1 MAYVDG
7 YVIPVPKKSLAAYMK
22 MAKAASKIFRKH
34 GATQVREC
42 PGDDLN
48 VTWGGVPFPKQ
59 LKLKPGE
66 TVVFSWVEYK
76 SKADRDRV
84 NKKVMKDPAMKACMP
99 KKNPFDWKRMV
110 YGGFKVGVDA

>member
-7 YVIPVPKKSLAAYMK
+7 YVIPVPKKNLAAYMK

-42 PGDDLN
+42 AGDDLDGTSGW
-48 VTWGGVPFPKQ
+48 VTFPKQ
-59 LKLKPGE
+59 MKLKPGE

-76 SKADRDRV
+76 NKADRDRA
-84 NKKVMKDPAMKACMP
+84 NKRIMADPAM
-99 KKNPFDWKRMV
+99 
-110 YGGFKVGVDA
+110 

>member
-7 YVIPVPKKSLAAYMK
+7 YVIPVPRKNLPAYMK
-22 MAKAASKIFRKH
+22 MATAASKIFRKH

-42 PGDDLN
+42 AGDDLD
-48 VTWGGVPFPKQ
+48 VSWGGVAFPKQ
-59 LKLKPGE
+59 MKLKRGE
-66 TVVFSWVEYK
+66 TVVFSWVEFR

-84 NKKVMKDPAMKACMP
+84 NKKVMADPAMKKIMP